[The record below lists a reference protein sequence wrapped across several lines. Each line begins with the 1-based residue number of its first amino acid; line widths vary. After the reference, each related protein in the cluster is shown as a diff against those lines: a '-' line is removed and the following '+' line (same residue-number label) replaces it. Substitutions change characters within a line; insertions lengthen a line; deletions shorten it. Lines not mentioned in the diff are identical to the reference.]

1 MSRAGWLGFVFA
13 VLMAGSG
20 VSALA
25 QDNVMKICGDKW
37 RVAKESSATSGQTWM
52 QFLAKCRTETA
63 AIVAPAASSKPVASI
78 AETPAPASEKPA
90 VATAPGKPA
99 VYPGA
104 IASKFASEKPYRA
117 RQKTCSEPTPSAAE
131 LDARDPLGAWTGQG
145 TQLISGS
152 SRAAPALVRDL
163 LAITECVP
171 NVARHVECS

>member
-104 IASKFASEKPYRA
+104 IASKLASEKPYRA
-117 RQKTCSEPTPSAAE
+117 RQKTCSEQYQANKASG
-131 LDARDPLGAWTGQG
+131 DNGGQRWLEKG
-145 TQLISGS
+145 GGYWSECNKRLKQT
-152 SRAAPALVRDL
+152 RA
-163 LAITECVP
+163 
-171 NVARHVECS
+171 

>member
-25 QDNVMKICGDKW
+25 QDNVMKICGNKW

-90 VATAPGKPA
+90 VATAPSKPA

-117 RQKTCSEPTPSAAE
+117 RQKTCSEQYQANKASG
-131 LDARDPLGAWTGQG
+131 DNGGQRWLEKG
-145 TQLISGS
+145 GGYWSECNKRLKQT
-152 SRAAPALVRDL
+152 RA
-163 LAITECVP
+163 
-171 NVARHVECS
+171 

>member
-1 MSRAGWLGFVFA
+1 MSRAGWLGLVFA
-13 VLMAGSG
+13 GLMAGSG
-20 VSALA
+20 VSAFA

-37 RVAKESSATSGQTWM
+37 RIAKESSAKSGQTWM

-63 AIVAPAASSKPVASI
+63 ATAAPAASAKPVASI

-117 RQKTCSEPTPSAAE
+117 RQKTCSEQYQANKASG
-131 LDARDPLGAWTGQG
+131 DNGGQRWLEKG
-145 TQLISGS
+145 GGYWSECNKRLKQT
-152 SRAAPALVRDL
+152 RA
-163 LAITECVP
+163 
-171 NVARHVECS
+171 

>member
-117 RQKTCSEPTPSAAE
+117 RQKTCSEQYQANKASG
-131 LDARDPLGAWTGQG
+131 DNGGQRWLEKG
-145 TQLISGS
+145 CGYWSECNKRLKQT
-152 SRAAPALVRDL
+152 RA
-163 LAITECVP
+163 
-171 NVARHVECS
+171 

>member
-1 MSRAGWLGFVFA
+1 MSRDGWLGLVFA
-13 VLMAGSG
+13 GLMAGSG
-20 VSALA
+20 VSAFA

-37 RVAKESSATSGQTWM
+37 RIAKESSATSGQTWM

-63 AIVAPAASSKPVASI
+63 ATAAPAASAKPVASI

-117 RQKTCSEPTPSAAE
+117 RQKTCSEQYQANKASG
-131 LDARDPLGAWTGQG
+131 DNGGQRWLEKG
-145 TQLISGS
+145 GGYRSECNKRLKQT
-152 SRAAPALVRDL
+152 RA
-163 LAITECVP
+163 
-171 NVARHVECS
+171 

>member
-63 AIVAPAASSKPVASI
+63 AIVAPAAPSKPVASI

-90 VATAPGKPA
+90 VATAPG
-99 VYPGA
+99 
-104 IASKFASEKPYRA
+104 I
-117 RQKTCSEPTPSAAE
+117 RQI
-131 LDARDPLGAWTGQG
+131 RLGACLNHLGQCARG
-145 TQLISGS
+145 GVLACKQRHASS
-152 SRAAPALVRDL
+152 QSRALQ
-163 LAITECVP
+163 
-171 NVARHVECS
+171 

>member
-117 RQKTCSEPTPSAAE
+117 RQKTCSEQYQANK
-131 LDARDPLGAWTGQG
+131 ARGDNGGQRWLEKG
-145 TQLISGS
+145 GGYWSECNKRLKQT
-152 SRAAPALVRDL
+152 RA
-163 LAITECVP
+163 
-171 NVARHVECS
+171 

>member
-25 QDNVMKICGDKW
+25 QDNVMKICGNKW

-117 RQKTCSEPTPSAAE
+117 RQKTCSEQYQANKASG
-131 LDARDPLGAWTGQG
+131 DNGGQRWLEKG
-145 TQLISGS
+145 GGYWSECNKRLKQT
-152 SRAAPALVRDL
+152 RA
-163 LAITECVP
+163 
-171 NVARHVECS
+171 

>member
-117 RQKTCSEPTPSAAE
+117 RQKTCSEQYQANKASG
-131 LDARDPLGAWTGQG
+131 DNGGQRWLEKG
-145 TQLISGS
+145 GGYWSECNKRLKQT
-152 SRAAPALVRDL
+152 RA
-163 LAITECVP
+163 
-171 NVARHVECS
+171 